1 MKLDLETSVIHIGGI
16 FMIRKYSLVR
26 RLGVAALFGFTLAA
40 IANQP
45 VFAASTPTKAT
56 KTTSTTKRL
65 TYGDITNNSTKR
77 LGTIRQ
83 LTRTT
88 LAETHK
94 LTGKQVQQLVYLP
107 LPKRLTAKN
116 FTLDNEHLTIH
127 LTKNNYGVKNV
138 AIPLSKLT
146 GIILNRYM
154 PAKYDFVKPKT
165 AKKVVAL
172 TFDDGPDP
180 TLTPRLLKTL
190 KNYKVPATF
199 FEVGSSVIKYPNI
212 SRLVLK
218 YGDQIGNHS
227 WSHPQLT
234 DLTNA
239 KALRQ
244 ISLTDAAIY
253 KATGTIPYYIR
264 PPYGA
269 VNSRIG
275 NLYDRPIV
283 RWSVDSRDWSYLNT
297 AKTVNHVLSTTTN
310 GSIILMHD
318 IHATSV
324 AAVPQIIRSL
334 KKRGYTFVT
343 LEQLNEKPLL
353 ANLQYFGR
361 NDFRGF

>member
-1 MKLDLETSVIHIGGI
+1 
-16 FMIRKYSLVR
+16 MIRKHLFIKV
-26 RLGVAALFGFTLAA
+26 GMITLFGFTLGLMATQSA
-40 IANQP
+40 
-45 VFAASTPTKAT
+45 TPTLA
-56 KTTSTTKRL
+56 KTTPTTTHSAEHL
-65 TYGDITNNSTKR
+65 TYGDITNQNENR

-83 LTRTT
+83 LTRST
-88 LAETHK
+88 LAETHH
-94 LTGKQVQQLVYLP
+94 LTGKQVQKLVYLP
-107 LPKRLTAKN
+107 LPRHLSAKN

-127 LTKNNYGVKNV
+127 LTKNAYGVKNV

-146 GIILNRYM
+146 GILLNRYM
-154 PAKYDFVKPKT
+154 PTKYDFTKPT
-165 AKKVVAL
+165 SPRKVVSL

-190 KNYKVPATF
+190 KKYHVPATF
-199 FEVGSSVIKYPNI
+199 FEVGTSVMRYPSI

-218 YGDQIGNHS
+218 YGNQIGNHS

-234 DLTNA
+234 SLTSP

-253 KATGTIPYYIR
+253 KATGTIPTYIR
-264 PPYGA
+264 PPYGD
-269 VNSRIG
+269 VNARIG
-275 NLYDRPIV
+275 HLYDRPIV
-283 RWSVDSRDWSYLNT
+283 RWSVDSRDWAYLNT
-297 AKTVNHVLSTTTN
+297 AKTVHHVLSTTTN

-334 KKRGYTFVT
+334 KKRGYNFVT

-361 NDFRGF
+361 NDYRGF

>member
-1 MKLDLETSVIHIGGI
+1 MSQKH
-16 FMIRKYSLVR
+16 
-26 RLGVAALFGFTLAA
+26 ALFQIGAAVLLGLTLGLISQPTFSSAA
-40 IANQP
+40 A
-45 VFAASTPTKAT
+45 TPKKSAKITKH
-56 KTTSTTKRL
+56 L
-65 TYGDITNNSTKR
+65 TYGDLTNHNLNR

-83 LTRTT
+83 LTRST

-94 LTGKQVQQLVYLP
+94 LSGKQVQRLVYLP

-116 FTLDNEHLTIH
+116 FTLNQRYLTIH
-127 LTKNNYGVKNV
+127 LTKNEYGVKNV
-138 AIPLSKLT
+138 PIPLNKLT
-146 GIILNRYM
+146 GIILNRYL
-154 PAKYDFVKPKT
+154 PAKYDFTKPKT

-180 TLTPRLLKTL
+180 TLTPKLLKTL
-190 KNYKVPATF
+190 KKYHVPATF
-199 FEVGSSVIKYPNI
+199 FEVGSSVIKYPSI

-218 YGDQIGNHS
+218 YGNQIGNHS
-227 WSHPQLT
+227 WNHPQLT
-234 DLTNA
+234 SLNNS

-264 PPYGA
+264 PPYGD

-275 NLYDRPIV
+275 NLYDRPII

-297 AKTVNHVLSTTTN
+297 AKTVSHVLSTTTN

-343 LEQLNEKPLL
+343 LAQLNQKPLL